1 MRLIDADALKS
12 QITRYHMSLT
22 PRYISKLVDAEIG
35 DVIDIV
41 DEQPTIEARPVV
53 RGEWKGDGMYMTC
66 PNCGAMFDEDDLIN
80 SILLFKKTGYDKSA
94 CNFCGNCGADM
105 RAREDDDARGES

>member
-1 MRLIDADALKS
+1 MRLIDADAWGEFYKERTHDLEPYNHYDMGYGDAM
-12 QITRYHMSLT
+12 YH
-22 PRYISKLVDAEIG
+22 VD
-35 DVIDIV
+35 DWIDA
-41 DEQPTIEARPVV
+41 QPTIEARPVV

-80 SILLFKKTGYDKSA
+80 SILLSKKTGYDKSA

-105 RAREDDDARGES
+105 RAREGDDGAL